1 MVPAAGRDTHRDAHR
16 CRSCHLC
23 PALGLQVVEIASLT
37 DHLLT
42 ECDKRDGFGRCYR
55 CSEAVPKDELPRHV
69 KSKDCH
75 RECPR
80 GGRHPAP
87 ASPTT
92 HGATGSCLADTIS
105 AAKPEKLANRC
116 PLCHENFA
124 PGEEVRLRGQ
134 HSGSEQ
140 CVWCRP
146 GPSAG
151 RGSARGQ
158 VRGGSPFPSG
168 PCPWALP
175 GGVATP
181 SLWSP
186 LTHESEPAG
195 RVWRVCFLSAA
206 ERSSLPVRPRCTGRV
221 GQASRPSEPQTW
233 LQLPVPGLRARTCEP
248 TASQHSSQAMA
259 FSTPICAASSDLAA
273 RLQAP

>member
-1 MVPAAGRDTHRDAHR
+1 M
-16 CRSCHLC
+16 
-23 PALGLQVVEIASLT
+23 VEIASLT

-124 PGEEVRLRGQ
+124 PGEEVRLRVPPLGEAQ
-134 HSGSEQ
+134 PGDRCAEGARSRLGPARGPCLEAWPLRHSG
-140 CVWCRP
+140 
-146 GPSAG
+146 
-151 RGSARGQ
+151 
-158 VRGGSPFPSG
+158 
-168 PCPWALP
+168 
-175 GGVATP
+175 
-181 SLWSP
+181 P
-186 LTHESEPAG
+186 L
-195 RVWRVCFLSAA
+195 
-206 ERSSLPVRPRCTGRV
+206 
-221 GQASRPSEPQTW
+221 
-233 LQLPVPGLRARTCEP
+233 
-248 TASQHSSQAMA
+248 
-259 FSTPICAASSDLAA
+259 
-273 RLQAP
+273 